1 LSWKNIFK
9 SWAMV
14 PVLIL
19 AVLAVV
25 WFIPGYKSWQ
35 LQRAYDKVEEPYYT
49 DTYGGATPEET
60 YDLFIDALKA
70 GDIELAS
77 RYFVLEKQDNWLKT
91 LEEYKNI
98 ESLNNFVNELENT
111 RKTWK
116 KVASNNYPDL
126 VSFEYL
132 VKVENDSTAN
142 LEGQQVNVPAGN
154 YTNETIF
161 QKYPS
166 GVWKIEGL

>member
-1 LSWKNIFK
+1 MLSWKNIFK

-60 YDLFIDALKA
+60 YALFIDALKA

-77 RYFVLEKQDNWLKT
+77 RKFVLESQDNWMITLDKYKQGDYLDNF
-91 LEEYKNI
+91 LEELK
-98 ESLNNFVNELENT
+98 NT
-111 RKTWK
+111 RNKWSRIET
-116 KVASNNYPDL
+116 NNSD
-126 VSFEYL
+126 
-132 VKVENDSTAN
+132 TA
-142 LEGQQVNVPAGN
+142 A
-154 YTNETIF
+154 
-161 QKYPS
+161 
-166 GVWKIEGL
+166 

>member
-1 LSWKNIFK
+1 
-9 SWAMV
+9 MV

-25 WFIPGYKSWQ
+25 WLIPSYKSWQ
-35 LQRAYDKVEEPYYT
+35 YQRAYDKVEEPYYT

-70 GDIELAS
+70 GDVELAS
-77 RYFVLEKQDNWLKT
+77 KYFVLYKQDDWAKT
-91 LEEYKNI
+91 LDKYKESGFLPNFI
-98 ESLNNFVNELENT
+98 EELE
-111 RKTWK
+111 
-116 KVASNNYPDL
+116 
-126 VSFEYL
+126 
-132 VKVENDSTAN
+132 STKN
-142 LEGQQVNVPAGN
+142 KWSKLETDDPGVVGFRYQSLIEQDTETEFEGQKITIPAGN